1 MENLCKNY
9 VIAIDGEAGTGKSTL
24 AKNIAKK
31 YNIVYMDTGAM
42 YRCVTLDMLNKGIS
56 MDDTRK
62 IKKKIKNIKIE
73 IENNNGED
81 RFILNGEDVTKKI
94 REKNVNDNVSQ
105 VSHIPVVRER
115 MVELQR
121 RLANGKKIV
130 MEGRDI
136 GTNVFPNAQ
145 VKIYLTA
152 SAQVKAKR
160 RYEQNKQNGIDIPFE
175 EIYNNVVFRDNND
188 KTSDVAPLKKADD
201 AFELDTTNYTL
212 DEVENIVVKK
222 IKEKVILDD

>member
-24 AKNIAKK
+24 AKSIAKK
-31 YNIVYMDTGAM
+31 YKIVYMDTGAM
-42 YRCVTLDMLNKGIS
+42 YRCVTLEMLNNDIS
-56 MDDTRK
+56 MDDVEK
-62 IKKKIKNIKIE
+62 IEKMLDDIKIE
-73 IENNNGED
+73 IRNDDDED
-81 RFILNGEDVTKKI
+81 KFFLNGKDVTKKI
-94 REKNVNDNVSQ
+94 REQKVNDNVSQ
-105 VSHIPVVRER
+105 VSHIPIVRER

-121 RLANGKKIV
+121 KLANGKKIV

-152 SAQVKAKR
+152 SAHVKAKR
-160 RYEQNKQNGIDIPFE
+160 RYEQNKEKGINIPFE

-188 KTSDVAPLKKADD
+188 KNSNVAPLKKAAD

-212 DEVENIVVKK
+212 DEVENIVVNK
-222 IKEKVILDD
+222 IKEKVALND

>member
-24 AKNIAKK
+24 AKSIAKK
-31 YNIVYMDTGAM
+31 YKIVYMDTGAM
-42 YRCVTLDMLNKGIS
+42 YRCVTLEMLNKDIS
-56 MDDTRK
+56 MDDVEK
-62 IKKKIKNIKIE
+62 IEKMLDDIKIE
-73 IENNNGED
+73 IRNDDDED
-81 RFILNGEDVTKKI
+81 KFFLNGKDITKKI
-94 REKNVNDNVSQ
+94 REQKVNDNVSQ
-105 VSHIPVVRER
+105 VSHIPIVRER

-121 RLANGKKIV
+121 KLANGKKIV

-152 SAQVKAKR
+152 SAHVKAKR
-160 RYEQNKQNGIDIPFE
+160 RYEQNKEKGINIPFE

-188 KTSDVAPLKKADD
+188 KNSNVAPLKKAAD

-212 DEVENIVVKK
+212 DEVENIVVNK
-222 IKEKVILDD
+222 IKEKVALND

>member
-31 YNIVYMDTGAM
+31 YKIVYMDTGAM
-42 YRCVTLDMLNKGIS
+42 YRCVTLEMLNKDIS
-56 MDDTRK
+56 MDDVEK
-62 IKKKIKNIKIE
+62 IEKMLDDIKIE
-73 IENNNGED
+73 IRNDDDED
-81 RFILNGEDVTKKI
+81 KFFLNGKDVTKKI
-94 REKNVNDNVSQ
+94 REQKVNDNVSQ
-105 VSHIPVVRER
+105 VSHIPIVRER

-121 RLANGKKIV
+121 KLANGKKIV

-152 SAQVKAKR
+152 SAHVKAKR
-160 RYEQNKQNGIDIPFE
+160 RYEQNKEKGINIPFE

-188 KTSDVAPLKKADD
+188 KNSNVAPLKKAAD

-212 DEVENIVVKK
+212 DEVENIVVNK
-222 IKEKVILDD
+222 IKEKVALND

>member
-24 AKNIAKK
+24 AKSIAKK
-31 YNIVYMDTGAM
+31 YKIVYMDTGAM
-42 YRCVTLDMLNKGIS
+42 YRCVTLEMLNNDIS
-56 MDDTRK
+56 MDDVEK
-62 IKKKIKNIKIE
+62 IEKMLDDIKIE
-73 IENNNGED
+73 IRNDDDED
-81 RFILNGEDVTKKI
+81 KFFLNGKDVTKKI
-94 REKNVNDNVSQ
+94 REQKVNDNVSQ
-105 VSHIPVVRER
+105 VSHIPIVRER

-121 RLANGKKIV
+121 KLANGKKIV

-152 SAQVKAKR
+152 SAHVKAKR
-160 RYEQNKQNGIDIPFE
+160 RYEQNKEKGINIPFE

-188 KTSDVAPLKKADD
+188 KNSNVAPLKKAAD

-212 DEVENIVVKK
+212 DEVENIVVEK

>member
-24 AKNIAKK
+24 AKSIAKK
-31 YNIVYMDTGAM
+31 YKIVYMDTGAM
-42 YRCVTLDMLNKGIS
+42 YRCVTLEMLNKDIS
-56 MDDTRK
+56 MDDVEK
-62 IKKKIKNIKIE
+62 IEKMLDDIKIE
-73 IENNNGED
+73 IRNDNNED
-81 RFILNGEDVTKKI
+81 KFFLNGKDVTKKI
-94 REKNVNDNVSQ
+94 REQKVNDNVSQ
-105 VSHIPVVRER
+105 VSHIPIVRER

-121 RLANGKKIV
+121 KLANGKKIV

-152 SAQVKAKR
+152 SAHIKAKR
-160 RYEQNKQNGIDIPFE
+160 RYEQNKEKGINIPFE

-188 KTSDVAPLKKADD
+188 KNSNVAPLKKAAD

-212 DEVENIVVKK
+212 DEVENIVVNK
-222 IKEKVILDD
+222 IKEKVALND

>member
-24 AKNIAKK
+24 AKSIAKK
-31 YNIVYMDTGAM
+31 YKIVYMDTGAM
-42 YRCVTLDMLNKGIS
+42 YRCVTLEMLNNDIS
-56 MDDTRK
+56 MDDVEK
-62 IKKKIKNIKIE
+62 IEKMLDDIKIE
-73 IENNNGED
+73 IRNDDDED
-81 RFILNGEDVTKKI
+81 KFFLNGKDVTKKI
-94 REKNVNDNVSQ
+94 REQKVNDNVSQ
-105 VSHIPVVRER
+105 VSHIPIVRER

-121 RLANGKKIV
+121 KLANGKKIV

-152 SAQVKAKR
+152 SAHVKAKR
-160 RYEQNKQNGIDIPFE
+160 RYEQNKEKGINIPFE

-188 KTSDVAPLKKADD
+188 KNSNVAP
-201 AFELDTTNYTL
+201 
-212 DEVENIVVKK
+212 I
-222 IKEKVILDD
+222 EKSSRCI

>member
-1 MENLCKNY
+1 
-9 VIAIDGEAGTGKSTL
+9 
-24 AKNIAKK
+24 
-31 YNIVYMDTGAM
+31 
-42 YRCVTLDMLNKGIS
+42 
-56 MDDTRK
+56 
-62 IKKKIKNIKIE
+62 
-73 IENNNGED
+73 
-81 RFILNGEDVTKKI
+81 
-94 REKNVNDNVSQ
+94 
-105 VSHIPVVRER
+105 

>member
-62 IKKKIKNIKIE
+62 IQQMLDNIKIE
-73 IENNNGED
+73 IENDNGED

-121 RLANGKKIV
+121 KLADGKKIV

-160 RYEQNKQNGIDIPFE
+160 RYEQNKENGINIPFE

-188 KTSDVAPLKKADD
+188 KTSNVAPLKKADD

-212 DEVENIVVKK
+212 DEVENIVVEK